1 MSSPAPQA
9 TQLHAGDVVAERYLV
24 ERLLGRGGMGEV
36 YEALDTKLERR
47 VALKIVVA
55 KASPDARRRLE
66 AEAKAVAALEH
77 PGIVTLH
84 DVLEHGDLVVLVLE
98 LVPGTSLRDMI
109 EREPLEPDTVG
120 RIVTGVAQALEA
132 AHARGF
138 LHRDVKPDNV
148 IVRPDGRTVLLDF
161 GIAKGPAGLSPF
173 AMTVTADG
181 ALMGTPGYLAPE
193 QIRGEPVTAAVDQFA
208 LAVMAYEL
216 CTGRLP
222 WNASSVASIIASIVS
237 DSPKRFHDPP
247 SDDDAEIESVF
258 ARALDKQPEERYP
271 SVSAFA
277 AALRTALG
285 TTEKDALPR
294 RPITPTEGGVPH
306 AKKDL
311 RTFTGPDASSTD
323 ASADASST
331 DASADAASAD
341 ASSADELSPEAA
353 SLDEHSP
360 DVHSPGGS
368 ASKSDVEVLERPIAP
383 RKRVWMGGIAL
394 IAIGA
399 VALTTIGTMRRET
412 TPPSLAVSPSS
423 APSAD
428 ASSELPDELP
438 ASGAPSDAD
447 RSAYREAVRALRRG
461 ELETATRALDTVI
474 ARSPAFAGAQLM
486 RAYASFIR
494 AVDLD
499 ERARSAFRGASA
511 ARSELSERDARL
523 LDALAPSFLDPPRWR
538 ETAELLEAFLRDRP
552 RDVLGWEA
560 LGFARVKLGDYEA
573 SERAFSKEIEI
584 DPRAGLAYDLEA
596 QFATARFDEEGAK
609 SLLDT
614 CVREVP
620 GAMRCR
626 IDISLLL
633 AASGNCA
640 EADQQARDALAIDPD
655 SPRALAARARATA
668 GLGATNDLVSGFL
681 QRRRKPVP
689 AEMRRALEIEDEFLL
704 SKRIGDFSAALVALD
719 PVTLGGSELSSTDAT
734 RLTLARVET
743 LWEIGETREAAKVAS
758 TYLRL
763 ETTRPLPE
771 RGATDATGRM
781 LSFLLAAGKITL
793 KEQASRRDA
802 WIVAW
807 RARHTESEW
816 KTEVGPI
823 IWSSAFGAAG
833 LPTTE
838 QSRVALDAAK
848 ELGIDISPHI
858 SVNADPMARND
869 YAAVG
874 ELLMNVD
881 RLDEAEKLLRRATRA
896 CAIAPDQ
903 IARLALGDLLARR
916 GNTDEA
922 CATYAKIENDWGHAK
937 PRSITL
943 DASRTAAKKIHCPV
957 L

>member
-1 MSSPAPQA
+1 MPYGFAKLSRGPSQRADSLREFGSDSAFDEALSPSVDAMTLDDLRAWRLNLRKRLRERFPSSPPGRRHGLHAGSRSRLRRGLADGAAQLKPSTAAHAGRAARRIVLTAPVATSHHARRMSSPAPQA

-331 DASADAASAD
+331 DASADASSADASSAD

-438 ASGAPSDAD
+438 ASGAPS
-447 RSAYREAVRALRRG
+447 AVGGGVGRGARAARWVRP
-461 ELETATRALDTVI
+461 
-474 ARSPAFAGAQLM
+474 RSPTGANGPAFP
-486 RAYASFIR
+486 SP
-494 AVDLD
+494 LD
-499 ERARSAFRGASA
+499 VGRGAANGAWAAQRCAPGAHVAA
-511 ARSELSERDARL
+511 ARS
-523 LDALAPSFLDPPRWR
+523 
-538 ETAELLEAFLRDRP
+538 
-552 RDVLGWEA
+552 
-560 LGFARVKLGDYEA
+560 FAHR
-573 SERAFSKEIEI
+573 
-584 DPRAGLAYDLEA
+584 
-596 QFATARFDEEGAK
+596 
-609 SLLDT
+609 
-614 CVREVP
+614 
-620 GAMRCR
+620 
-626 IDISLLL
+626 
-633 AASGNCA
+633 
-640 EADQQARDALAIDPD
+640 
-655 SPRALAARARATA
+655 
-668 GLGATNDLVSGFL
+668 
-681 QRRRKPVP
+681 
-689 AEMRRALEIEDEFLL
+689 
-704 SKRIGDFSAALVALD
+704 
-719 PVTLGGSELSSTDAT
+719 
-734 RLTLARVET
+734 
-743 LWEIGETREAAKVAS
+743 
-758 TYLRL
+758 
-763 ETTRPLPE
+763 
-771 RGATDATGRM
+771 
-781 LSFLLAAGKITL
+781 
-793 KEQASRRDA
+793 
-802 WIVAW
+802 
-807 RARHTESEW
+807 
-816 KTEVGPI
+816 
-823 IWSSAFGAAG
+823 
-833 LPTTE
+833 
-838 QSRVALDAAK
+838 
-848 ELGIDISPHI
+848 
-858 SVNADPMARND
+858 
-869 YAAVG
+869 
-874 ELLMNVD
+874 
-881 RLDEAEKLLRRATRA
+881 
-896 CAIAPDQ
+896 
-903 IARLALGDLLARR
+903 
-916 GNTDEA
+916 
-922 CATYAKIENDWGHAK
+922 
-937 PRSITL
+937 
-943 DASRTAAKKIHCPV
+943 
-957 L
+957 